1 MLRLLIV
8 RAAVLTALSV
18 VVAALGPA
26 QFPGGG
32 IPGGRIPG
40 PVPNPSP
47 SPVPDRRAPDG
58 SPFPGGAGRRTEGAV
73 PAPDLPDYMGPRV
86 HYGAVD
92 KIDEKQLIIVASDK
106 RIITFD
112 LFDKTEYF
120 REGEEAKRTDV
131 HPGDEVRVEADRS
144 DKGYLAATRVYVDE
158 TAEAKKAKAE
168 AEAKSAK
175 EAEKPE
181 GAEEK
186 AESAEESDRP
196 TIRTESDMSD
206 YSRPPP
212 RAHVPVDDDD
222 PGPPRLRRK
231 GAEEIAEIEQE
242 QAAQVL
248 EPPPPSPPPP
258 TETFTIADEKKPD
271 VLIEQARAKAASFTA
286 SLPNFICRQLV
297 TRFQSNSK
305 PADWVALDMVEAE
318 VAFEDGQESYQAIK
332 VNGKLLKKQEMS
344 ELEGGAWSMGEFGSV
359 LNNLFERWT
368 LADFKLR
375 KSDRTTRPP
384 SKVYYFHVE
393 QARSNWQAQVASVS
407 YLPEYR
413 GTVWIAEEDA
423 RVMRIEM
430 EALNLPISFPV
441 DTLEMNIDY
450 GLVRISGQEYL
461 LPVHSESL
469 SCMRG
474 DLSCSWNKIDF
485 RNYRRFSAE
494 STLFQTESEIKF
506 GDKEAPAEA
515 EPEPTPGPEPETE
528 PEKK

>member
-1 MLRLLIV
+1 VSVLRLLIFRV
-8 RAAVLTALSV
+8 AVLAAVSFVFAGLA
-18 VVAALGPA
+18 PA

-32 IPGGRIPG
+32 IPGGRVPG
-40 PVPNPSP
+40 PVPNPRT

-58 SPFPGGAGRRTEGAV
+58 SPFPGGAGRRTEEAV

-92 KIDEKQLIIVASDK
+92 KIDEKQLVIVASDK

-144 DKGYLAATRVYVDE
+144 EKGFLAATRVYVDE

-168 AEAKSAK
+168 AEAKSA
-175 EAEKPE
+175 EE
-181 GAEEK
+181 AEEK
-186 AESAEESDRP
+186 TETSEERDRP
-196 TIRTESDMSD
+196 TIRTESDMAD

-212 RAHVPVDDDD
+212 REHSPVDADD

-231 GAEEIAEIEQE
+231 GAEEIAEIRQE
-242 QAAQVL
+242 QAAKVL
-248 EPPPPSPPPP
+248 EPPPPPPPPP

-271 VLIEQARAKAASFTA
+271 ALIEQARETAASFTA
-286 SLPNFICRQLV
+286 NLPNFICRQLV
-297 TRFQSNSK
+297 SRFQSNSK
-305 PADWVALDMVEAE
+305 PADWVALDIVEAE
-318 VAFEDGQESYQAIK
+318 VAFEEGQESYQAIK
-332 VNGKLLKKQEMS
+332 VNGKLLKKQQMS
-344 ELEGGAWSMGEFGSV
+344 EVEGGAWSMGEFGSV
-359 LNNLFERWT
+359 LNNLFEPWT
-368 LADFKLR
+368 RAEFKLR
-375 KSDRTTRPP
+375 KTDRTTRPP
-384 SKVYYFHVE
+384 SKVYAFHVE
-393 QARSNWQAQVASVS
+393 QERSNWQAHVASVS

-423 RVMRIEM
+423 RVLRIEM
-430 EALNLPISFPV
+430 EALNLPVSFPV

-461 LPVHSESL
+461 LPVHSENL
-469 SCMRG
+469 ACIRG

-485 RNYRRFSAE
+485 RNYRKFSAE
-494 STLFQTESEIKF
+494 STLFEAESEIKF
-506 GDKEAPAEA
+506 DDKEAPAE
-515 EPEPTPGPEPETE
+515 PEATPQPEPE
-528 PEKK
+528 K